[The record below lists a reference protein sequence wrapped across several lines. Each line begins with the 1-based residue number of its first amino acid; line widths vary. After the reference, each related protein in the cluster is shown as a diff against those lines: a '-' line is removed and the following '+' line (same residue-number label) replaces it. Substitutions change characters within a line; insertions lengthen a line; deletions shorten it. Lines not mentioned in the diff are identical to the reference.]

1 MDNVTVSPSSQDY
14 LRPDASPG
22 HSPAGR
28 PLSQSPCGRF
38 TVISGDRWR
47 DEAWL
52 SDAETGLICHVCH
65 GKGADLAP
73 EPPRRA
79 ASVDDDDQP

>member
-1 MDNVTVSPSSQDY
+1 MTSPFPPRLKITFGQMRAQGIRR
-14 LRPDASPG
+14 LVARCRNPHCG
-22 HSPAGR
+22 H
-28 PLSQSPCGRF
+28 F

-79 ASVDDDDQP
+79 ASVDDDDKP